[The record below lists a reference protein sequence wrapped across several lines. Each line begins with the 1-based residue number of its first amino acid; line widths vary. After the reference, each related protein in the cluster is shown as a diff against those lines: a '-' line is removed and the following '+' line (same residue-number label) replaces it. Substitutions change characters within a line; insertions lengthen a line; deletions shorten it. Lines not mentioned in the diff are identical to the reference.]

1 MKKTATLLLLTALVL
16 NCLAQS
22 EKHITVTHSGYD
34 KITLTLTAGEINAT
48 TVSTDKGLFSRINA
62 DGFLPYGD
70 DGSPELPALVSMLEI
85 PLCDGYDINITR
97 QEWQSFGAERLGI
110 SHPVYPR
117 QPSRS
122 KSDRGP
128 AELMVN
134 NEVYAT
140 NAFCNNDLVTVEKV
154 GVARDINLATLYFS
168 PYNYNPVSGELK
180 ICTRAEVEITFRNA
194 DIAATARMK
203 KLHNSKM
210 FASATTINNLPQGTE
225 KVEFSSAAVRYLIV
239 AHSSFRGLLDTFV
252 EWKRRKGFITDIVYT
267 GTAGVGTTASS
278 IANYIKSQYTNATA
292 DNPAPTFLLLV
303 GDVDQIPAFTGNADN
318 HATDLYYAS
327 WTSGDNIPDC
337 YYGRFSAQNESQLIP
352 QIEKTLMYEQYTM
365 PQTTYLERALLIAGI
380 DDGEA
385 GDYGYTHADPT
396 MKYLKNNYID
406 TNYGYRQVIMYQ
418 NSDYTLDNH
427 GMATGMTNIIKNI
440 LSLGTGIS
448 MYSAHCSSRGWANPE
463 FKTGNLSGLNNTKK
477 IGIMIGNCCESNTF
491 NEDECFGE
499 AVLRLPDY
507 RGAVGY
513 IGGSNSTYWDED
525 YYWAVG
531 VSNIGRQGAVP
542 AYNSNYLGAFDRLY
556 HTHNE
561 AIREWYVT
569 SGGMV
574 KAGVMA
580 VQSSSSRRK
589 LYYWE
594 VYHLMGDPSVMPWL
608 HRAQTMTITVANA
621 INPNTTSLQV
631 TAAPYAYI
639 ALTDSNLNLVAT
651 TFTNLRGSATL
662 QLPALTEGNYEL
674 AASAQ
679 GYKTTFTPI
688 VVSSSVGINTA
699 DKSEVRVYPNPAKDF
714 VFVEGVG
721 IKKVTLVNMLG
732 NEVATLDKI
741 GENKIAVPLD
751 GCAKGIY
758 ILHTQ
763 FRNGTSAYNKIVVGK

>member
-1 MKKTATLLLLTALVL
+1 MKKTATLLLLTALAL

-48 TVSTDKGLFSRINA
+48 TISTDKGLFSRINA
-62 DGFLPYGD
+62 DGFLPYGN

-85 PLCDGYDINITR
+85 PLCDGFNVSITH
-97 QEWQSFGAERLGI
+97 QEWQSFATERLGI

-122 KSDRGP
+122 KSEKGP
-128 AELMVN
+128 FELVIN

-140 NAFCNNDLVTVEKV
+140 DAFCQPVLVELEKV
-154 GVARDINLATLYFS
+154 GVARDKNLATLYFS

-180 ICTRAEVEITFRNA
+180 ICTRAEVEITFHNA
-194 DIAATARMK
+194 DVAATAKMK
-203 KLHNSKM
+203 TLHNSKM
-210 FASATTINNLPQGTE
+210 FASATTINNLPQGTDKIE
-225 KVEFSSAAVRYLIV
+225 TSATPIRYLIV

-252 EWKRRKGFITDIVYT
+252 EWKRRKGYITNIVYT
-267 GTAGVGTTASS
+267 GTPSVGTTTTS
-278 IANYIKSQYTNATA
+278 ISNYIKSQYTNATA
-292 DNPAPTFLLLV
+292 ANPAPTFLLLV
-303 GDVDQIPAFTGNADN
+303 GDVQQIPAFTGNADN

-337 YYGRFSAQNESQLIP
+337 YYGRFSAQNESQLTP

-365 PQTTYLERALLIAGI
+365 PQTSYLERALLIAGI

-385 GDYGYTHADPT
+385 GDRGYTHADPT
-396 MKYLKNNYID
+396 MKYLKNTYID
-406 TNYGYRQVIMYQ
+406 TTYGYSQVYMYQ
-418 NSDYTLDNH
+418 NSDYTLDSR
-427 GMATGMTNIIKNI
+427 GMATGMTNIITNI
-440 LSLGTGIS
+440 LSRGTGIS
-448 MYSAHCSSRGWANPE
+448 MYSAHCSSSGWANPE
-463 FKTGNLSGLNNTKK
+463 FKKGNLSGLNNSKK
-477 IGIMIGNCCESNTF
+477 FGIMIGNCCESNTF
-491 NEDECFGE
+491 NDDECFGE
-499 AVLRLPDY
+499 AVMRLPNY

-531 VSNIGRQGAVP
+531 IRAIGSQGAVP
-542 AYNSNYLGAFDRLY
+542 SYNANNLGAFDRMY
-556 HTHNE
+556 HTHLE
-561 AIREWYVT
+561 PLRDWYVT
-569 SGGMV
+569 AGGMV
-574 KAGVMA
+574 RAGVMA
-580 VQSSSSRRK
+580 VQNSSSRRK
-589 LYYWE
+589 IYYWE

-608 HRAQTMTITVANA
+608 HRAETMTVTVANTISPSA
-621 INPNTTSLQV
+621 TTLQV
-631 TAAPYAYI
+631 NAAPYSYI

-651 TFTNLRGSATL
+651 AFASYRGNATL
-662 QLPALTEGNYEL
+662 QLPTLAEGNYEL

-679 GYKTTFTPI
+679 GYKTAFTPI
-688 VVSSSVGINTA
+688 VVSSSVGINAA

-714 VFVEGVG
+714 VYVEGVG
-721 IKKVTLVNMLG
+721 IEKVTLVNMLG

-741 GENKIAVPLD
+741 GENRIAVPLD

>member
-1 MKKTATLLLLTALVL
+1 MKKTSILLLLTALAL

-22 EKHITVTHSGYD
+22 EKHIVVTHSGYD
-34 KITLTLTAGEINAT
+34 KITLTLTAGEISAT

-62 DGFLPYGD
+62 DGFMPYGNE
-70 DGSPELPALVSMLEI
+70 GTPELPALISMLEI
-85 PLCDGYDINITR
+85 PLCDGYDINITH
-97 QEWQSFGAERLGI
+97 QEWQSFTAERLGI
-110 SHPVYPR
+110 THPIYPR

-122 KSDRGP
+122 KSDHGP
-128 AELMVN
+128 AELVIDQ
-134 NEVYAT
+134 ETYST
-140 NAFCNNDLVTVEKV
+140 NAFCRNAFVAVEKV
-154 GVARDINLATLYFS
+154 GIARDINLATLYFA

-194 DIAATARMK
+194 DIAATDKMK
-203 KLHNSKM
+203 TLHNSMM
-210 FASATTINNLPQGTE
+210 FASATTINNLPQSTDKSE
-225 KVEFSSAAVRYLIV
+225 ISSTPIRYLIV
-239 AHSSFRGLLDTFV
+239 AHESFRGLLDTFV
-252 EWKRRKGFITDIVYT
+252 EWKRRKGFITDIAYT
-267 GTAGVGTTASS
+267 GTASVGTTTTS
-278 IANYIKSQYTNATA
+278 ISNYIKSQYTNATA

-303 GDVDQIPAFTGNADN
+303 GDVQQIPAFTGNADN

-337 YYGRFSAQNESQLIP
+337 YYGRFSAQNAEQLTP

-365 PQTTYLERALLIAGI
+365 PQTTYLERCLLIAGV

-406 TNYGYRQVIMYQ
+406 TNYGYSMVIMYQ
-418 NSDYTLDNH
+418 NSDYTLDSR
-427 GMATGMTNIIKNI
+427 GMATGMTNIIRNV
-440 LSLGTGIS
+440 LSLGTSIA
-448 MYSAHCSSRGWANPE
+448 MYSAHCSSSGWYNPE
-463 FKTGNLSGLNNTKK
+463 FKTGNLSELNNNKK
-477 IGIMIGNCCESNTF
+477 LGIIIGNCCESNTF
-491 NEDECFGE
+491 NDDECFGE
-499 AVLRLPDY
+499 ALLRLPDY

-531 VSNIGRQGAVP
+531 VSSIGRQGTVP
-542 AYNSNYLGAFDRLY
+542 AYNASYLGAFDRLY

-561 AIREWYVT
+561 AIRDWYIT

-574 KAGVMA
+574 RGGVMA

-608 HRAQTMTITVANA
+608 HRAKTMTITVANA
-621 INPNTTSLQV
+621 ISPSTTSLQV
-631 TAAPYAYI
+631 TVAPYSYI

-651 TFTNLRGSATL
+651 AFSDFRGNATL
-662 QLPALTEGNYEL
+662 QFAALAEGNYEL

-679 GYKTTFTPI
+679 GYKTSFTPI
-688 VVSSSVGINTA
+688 VVSSSVGINAA
-699 DKSEVRVYPNPAKDF
+699 DNHEMRVYPNPAKDY
-714 VFVEGVG
+714 VFVEGID

-732 NEVATLDKI
+732 NEVVALDNI
-741 GENKIAVPLD
+741 SENKIALPLD
-751 GCAKGIY
+751 NCPKGIY

-763 FRNGTSAYNKIVVGK
+763 FRDGTSAYNKIVVGR